1 MTEQERLKS
10 QIRES
15 HMRLR
20 ELRTENA
27 ELKIQYRRWL
37 NLSALISG
45 VSLMFSLVMFFF
57 PREVF
62 VQVPAEPA
70 FSASPS
76 QQGGGDDFLGDQVV
90 LADDAQDGGFV
101 DAPRIKNVETSL
113 GGLEVLMAPDISTSI
128 EDRADSWDKEPSS
141 SFDIEDSRGLDLP
154 KMDFALPGVAENIQR
169 VEQYLVQKN
178 DNLWGIVKRFYGSA
192 TPAKVAKVA
201 RDNDLV
207 GSNIKPGMTLLLIID
222 D

>member
-37 NLSALISG
+37 NLSALISSM
-45 VSLMFSLVMFFF
+45 SLVLSLVMVFF
-57 PREVF
+57 PREVRVEVP
-62 VQVPAEPA
+62 VQQTISDFTA
-70 FSASPS
+70 
-76 QQGGGDDFLGDQVV
+76 QQGDRDDFLGGDVHALPNDQGEALPESSQGEV
-90 LADDAQDGGFV
+90 LA
-101 DAPRIKNVETSL
+101 PSL
-113 GGLEVLMAPDISTSI
+113 GGLEVLMAPDIPVPIAEVATPA
-128 EDRADSWDKEPSS
+128 DRKSS
-141 SFDIEDSRGLDLP
+141 SPLDIDDSRGIDLP
-154 KMDFALPGVAENIQR
+154 KMDFALPGVGENIQR
-169 VEQYLVQKN
+169 VEQYLVRKN

-201 RDNDLV
+201 RDNGLV
-207 GSNIKPGMTLLLIID
+207 GSRIKPGMTLMLIID